1 MTMRQQP
8 VQARMCGVGEKCKCA
23 VPSGDSFPADRRP
36 VDPTPIIQL
45 KVMDPNGDDIVAD
58 ESDESELRRPDPGPH
73 GMTYMQSKPGS

>member
-1 MTMRQQP
+1 
-8 VQARMCGVGEKCKCA
+8 VGWAKNVSALYQVETH
-23 VPSGDSFPADRRP
+23 FPADRRP